1 MTNLTQESKCYSS
14 ALKMLMRREHS
25 KLELSQKLQAK
36 GFDIVDVNSSI
47 SKLVLQNY
55 QSDDRFSEGF
65 ILMRFNQGKG
75 PVKIASELKMRGI
88 DTFDLSIFDW
98 FKLAKEIRQR
108 KFEDASSLDYKEM
121 AKQKR
126 FLQSRGFN
134 LDQINQAF

>member
-47 SKLVLQNY
+47 SKLVQQNY

-88 DTFDLSIFDW
+88 YTFDLSIFDW

-108 KFEDASSLDYKEM
+108 KFGDASSLDYTEM

-126 FLQSRGFN
+126 FSQSRGFN